1 MQKSGLS
8 DTTKPV
14 LRILLGADAA
24 GALPALNHLETLEP
38 GKSHHVNLNKR
49 HPLGIYNISIARICK
64 KIEKC
69 SALFESFALAI
80 KNVDNISEQKALHSD
95 FVDYLELS
103 LYSAAEHIDD
113 IGSLANCFFPT
124 QRHAK
129 KSKRLRDLRRS
140 MKPIRDRLSDFANA
154 LKHNQSSGL
163 IPTFGTPYF
172 GLRQFRRDQ
181 LSI

>member
-69 SALFESFALAI
+69 SALFESYALAI

-95 FVDYLELS
+95 IVDYLELS

-124 QRHAK
+124 QRHTK

-140 MKPIRDRLSDFANA
+140 MKPIRDRLSGFANA
-154 LKHNQSSGL
+154 LKHNQSR
-163 IPTFGTPYF
+163 I
-172 GLRQFRRDQ
+172 
-181 LSI
+181 